1 MYDRAFWRLGYRV
14 DAEECFT
21 IAWRPEQD
29 VLARAANRVGALSPS
44 PEPLAVVSCALVAAP
59 RDPADMESERR
70 MSAVFDR
77 IEKRCRSLLR
87 GQTAVTEPF
96 GAGGWARNYNGLDAR
111 LEAFGGAVLL
121 HRYRGG
127 ELLALGGV
135 ADWENDAGPL
145 PPACEGP
152 GR

>member
-1 MYDRAFWRLGYRV
+1 MHDRAFRRLGYRL
-14 DAEECFT
+14 DPQECFT
-21 IAWRPEQD
+21 VDWRPEQD
-29 VLARAANRVGALSPS
+29 ALARAANRFAALSPS
-44 PEPLAVVSCALVAAP
+44 SEPLAVVSCALVAAP
-59 RDPADMESERR
+59 RDPGDVESERR
-70 MSAVFDR
+70 MSAVFGR
-77 IEKRCRSLLR
+77 IEKHCRSLLR

-121 HRYRGG
+121 HRYRSS
-127 ELLALGGV
+127 ELLALGRV

-145 PPACEGP
+145 PPACGGP